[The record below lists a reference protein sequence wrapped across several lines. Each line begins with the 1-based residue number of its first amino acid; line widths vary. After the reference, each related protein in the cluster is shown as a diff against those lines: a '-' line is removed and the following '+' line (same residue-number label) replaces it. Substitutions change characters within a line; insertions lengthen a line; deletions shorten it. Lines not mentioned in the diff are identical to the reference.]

1 MSTRLQQGFQKTSS
15 AFIDYPIKGLKGDIN
30 SDFYEFLTMGI
41 VPLHCEVAQCL
52 CLFLTV
58 SINIWMQILKKPLLN
73 LVKKMALG
81 VVLLRCTKRIY
92 QKPCNKTN

>member
-41 VPLHCEVAQCL
+41 VPTLRVAQCL

-58 SINIWMQILKKPLLN
+58 SINIWMQILKKAASKFG
-73 LVKKMALG
+73 KKNG
-81 VVLLRCTKRIY
+81 FRSCTFTVY
-92 QKPCNKTN
+92 